1 MLFLFTDLFY
11 TGKIMG
17 IIIQI
22 IYGRMMSMMN
32 IVPVSELKNYNQVLN
47 KVKHNNPVI
56 LTKNGYG
63 KYAVIDVEDLQYWED
78 IIKLQNELQHSEKS
92 GDISLKDAFEKLG
105 KI

>member
-1 MLFLFTDLFY
+1 M
-11 TGKIMG
+11 
-17 IIIQI
+17 
-22 IYGRMMSMMN
+22 
-32 IVPVSELKNYNQVLN
+32 
-47 KVKHNNPVI
+47 
-56 LTKNGYG
+56 TKNGYG